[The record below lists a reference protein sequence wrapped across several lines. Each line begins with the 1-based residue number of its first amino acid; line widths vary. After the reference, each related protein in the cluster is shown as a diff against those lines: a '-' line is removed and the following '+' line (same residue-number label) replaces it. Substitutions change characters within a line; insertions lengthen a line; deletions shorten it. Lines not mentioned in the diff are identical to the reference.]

1 MRLMDIPYERRREG
15 IVIHVKVQPRSSKK
29 GIEIIEGRLKV
40 WLSSP
45 PVENKANEELIEVIS
60 KELGIKKTMISII
73 KGLTS
78 REKVLLIK
86 ESS

>member
-29 GIEIIEGRLKV
+29 GIEIMEGRLKV

>member
-1 MRLMDIPYERRREG
+1 
-15 IVIHVKVQPRSSKK
+15 V
-29 GIEIIEGRLKV
+29 
-40 WLSSP
+40 
-45 PVENKANEELIEVIS
+45 LIEVIS